1 MLAWKYA
8 SRLQSCCAL
17 NYCARPVARI
27 LPGSLRQIFVRREKP
42 RGNTVFRSRRKCFP
56 HTRSS
61 ALILTRAHTHI
72 RVHIRGFPMGLFL
85 RSTCERD
92 VKSRAMERTIRSDR
106 YCSPGTFF
114 CGFIFNRAGPDR
126 AAAICRGDSIQSH
139 VIGVI
144 SLPRLSVAQST
155 RAPNACGITCFAGNV
170 RAGDRQ
176 PSQILHLPPIYIS
189 AAYLNRSLLIN
200 FLR

>member
-1 MLAWKYA
+1 MLADCKVA
-8 SRLQSCCAL
+8 APLIIAPGRSREFYRAA
-17 NYCARPVARI
+17 CARY
-27 LPGSLRQIFVRREKP
+27 
-42 RGNTVFRSRRKCFP
+42 
-56 HTRSS
+56 SS
-61 ALILTRAHTHI
+61 AERNHAVTRFSALEESVFHTLARARSYS

-92 VKSRAMERTIRSDR
+92 VKSRAMERTIRSDC

-139 VIGVI
+139 VIDVI

-170 RAGDRQ
+170 RAGDR
-176 PSQILHLPPIYIS
+176 
-189 AAYLNRSLLIN
+189 
-200 FLR
+200 